1 MLPKPLQ
8 ELQQI
13 FEKFPGIGPRQAS
26 RFSFFLLKQPPEEL
40 ERMADAIKSL
50 TKEVGLCNTCYLP
63 ASGSTSCVV
72 CSDNKRDNSIIY
84 IVEKESDAIAMED
97 AKMFNGTY
105 LVLGE
110 NISPI
115 GKSDAAK
122 ERLRTFLKKVKNEN
136 NIKEVVLALNNTR
149 EGNFTT
155 MYIEEMFKKNIEGA
169 EVKLTRLGRGLST
182 GSELEYADEETLR
195 NAFENRR

>member
-1 MLPKPLQ
+1 
-8 ELQQI
+8 
-13 FEKFPGIGPRQAS
+13 
-26 RFSFFLLKQPPEEL
+26 
-40 ERMADAIKSL
+40 MADAIKSL
-50 TKEVGLCNTCYLP
+50 KKEIGLCNACYLP
-63 ASGSTSCVV
+63 ALGSTSCVV
-72 CSDNKRDNSIIY
+72 CSDNKRDNSVIY

-115 GKSDAAK
+115 GKSDTAK

-136 NIKEVVLALNNTR
+136 SAKEIILALNNTR

-155 MYIEEMFKKNIEGA
+155 MYIEEMFKKNIEDTK
-169 EVKLTRLGRGLST
+169 VKLTRLGRGLST